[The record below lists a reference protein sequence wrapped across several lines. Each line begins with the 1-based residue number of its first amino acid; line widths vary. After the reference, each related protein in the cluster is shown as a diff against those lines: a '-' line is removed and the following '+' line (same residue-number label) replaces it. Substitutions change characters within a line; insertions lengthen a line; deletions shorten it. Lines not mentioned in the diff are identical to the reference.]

1 MEVSENGETSRMVH
15 EGQDR
20 SLRVNKSIMGVW
32 VCGVLINGL
41 VHHVTM

>member
-20 SLRVNKSIMGVW
+20 SLRVNKSINGCVGVR
-32 VCGVLINGL
+32 GPN
-41 VHHVTM
+41 